1 MSEPTTPSTNPP
13 ELLDLREVMRRTKLS
28 RSTIYA
34 LKAVGLFPQP
44 VRVGTHAVRWISAEL
59 DDWIATRP
67 RAAGTRRPKR

>member
-13 ELLDLREVMRRTKLS
+13 ELLDLREVMRRTRLS

-34 LKAVGLFPQP
+34 LKAAGLFPQP
-44 VRVGTHAVRWISAEL
+44 VRVSTHAVRWIAAEI

-67 RAAGTRRPKR
+67 RAGTRRPKR